1 MVVRVGSELIMSP
14 FRLQVMDRG
23 LSPLDTTQ
31 VSWAK
36 SPWLTTS
43 LPNENG
49 TISGLTA
56 KQLHFENVNRKIAK
70 EIKISFF
77 GIEFDTDKS
86 PVKVGS
92 QFDLLDP
99 FYKQRGIC

>member
-1 MVVRVGSELIMSP
+1 MLVCVPSIVVVKVGSELIMSP
-14 FRLQVMDRG
+14 LRLQVIDRG

-43 LPNENG
+43 LPKENG

-56 KQLHFENVNRKIAK
+56 KQFYFESVNGKIAS
-70 EIKISFF
+70 ISKITLK
-77 GIEFDTDKS
+77 IEFCNILS
-86 PVKVGS
+86 ELG
-92 QFDLLDP
+92 
-99 FYKQRGIC
+99 

>member
-1 MVVRVGSELIMSP
+1 MRMLVWVPSIVVVRVGSELITSP

-43 LPNENG
+43 LPKENG

-56 KQLHFENVNRKIAK
+56 KQFHFESVNGKIAF
-70 EIKISFF
+70 ISKI
-77 GIEFDTDKS
+77 
-86 PVKVGS
+86 
-92 QFDLLDP
+92 
-99 FYKQRGIC
+99 